1 MIEIILRDRR
11 RTIMRWVMALFYF
24 IAGVVHLL
32 APDGFVKIVPEWV
45 PAPLYVVIFTGICE
59 IAGAVALPT
68 QRLRRAAGLAF
79 ALYAICVFP
88 ANVKHAFDHIDV
100 GGLPSS
106 WWYHAPRLAAQPI
119 LVWWALYVGEI
130 IDWPFGKKA

>member
-32 APDGFVKIVPEWV
+32 APDGFVKIVPAWV

>member
-1 MIEIILRDRR
+1 
-11 RTIMRWVMALFYF
+11 MRWVMALFYF

>member
-1 MIEIILRDRR
+1 
-11 RTIMRWVMALFYF
+11 MRWAMALFYF

>member
-32 APDGFVKIVPEWV
+32 APDGFVKIVPDWV